1 MKFIEPHRKV
11 SRKVGL
17 SDYERVVR
25 EAKEM
30 GLLMYADPNRNCVG
44 IAHPQVDGDDPLA
57 FFITQEELVINP
69 KILLRSTGSHISNEG
84 CMTYPGR
91 PHLDKRR
98 HNKLLVTYETIEF
111 GKHESK
117 RRFVFGHEADIF
129 QHEVDHLEGK
139 YCYD

>member
-57 FFITQEELVINP
+57 FFITR
-69 KILLRSTGSHISNEG
+69 KSSSSIL
-84 CMTYPGR
+84 
-91 PHLDKRR
+91 
-98 HNKLLVTYETIEF
+98 
-111 GKHESK
+111 
-117 RRFVFGHEADIF
+117 RF
-129 QHEVDHLEGK
+129 
-139 YCYD
+139 YCAPPDRTSAMKDA